1 MGSSGQSRHRY
12 SHPKITEA
20 TFPFGNYGKAN
31 SKKLDLISAV
41 LRNSGGKTTTYHI
54 DENFKIRV
62 DLLCGLGV
70 VHGTYVRVTGVSS
83 CYVKRLVA
91 YSLNQSDGSSTV
103 KCVLERTSQ
112 HGLVTDMLNLKPNRH
127 TMLWRAYDIHRM
139 INVQIPEARV
149 IHVSFH
155 SGSLHR
161 RSTMSALLH
170 LLALKVRTLRYV
182 RFGQPIWT
190 CKMEDK
196 NIFTIPCFRISRV
209 EGMHC
214 EKVTEDID
222 FLVSVKNT
230 KYVVHITKAPLGLP
244 CPAEVCCRHGL
255 SRNKS
260 DMDGLPF
267 RKLSAIS
274 LRQREIAKLSQCH
287 GLRTAAV
294 SYHELELCGNALK
307 RYLLVDAS
315 TRKNYEFGQ
324 TQLLFI
330 VFGVADPIKAV
341 ERFKNIVIQQ
351 SSACGSIAS
360 FDLADV
366 CSPLGARLTD
376 VLQKQFEHLYRRTRV
391 VYALVSGSEGELNI
405 PVFSLNM
412 EHFVTRQMNV
422 VSTAHSY
429 HGKRATI
436 GLSIDLRRKFYCAL
450 AKSLQLQICYTC
462 SKDGHDLLSSASLTR
477 VKYCWA
483 DIGGHIHI
491 KQILLDLLH
500 FSMKYHHLFDH
511 VTAPKKNVLLFGPP
525 GTGKTLVAKI
535 LAEESGMSFL
545 NVKGPEL
552 LNMYVGQSERAI
564 RSIFRKAKENQPSLL
579 FFDEVES
586 IASKRSSGHVAT
598 ARMVSQLILEFDAIG
613 SNRSI
618 FIIGASNRPD
628 ILDTSLLRPGRFDR
642 LLYMGIDTTL
652 ERRIKLLEASTR
664 QMCLSND
671 VQLHEIA
678 KHCDPLCSGADIYG
692 ICVRA
697 WMLAAKRYLLA
708 SESRMLI
715 QSSYQPVCVSNV
727 ELIASAVS
735 TTTSVVSED
744 MPKYEELRDRYD
756 STD

>member
-112 HGLVTDMLNLKPNRH
+112 HSLVTDMLNLKPNRH

-170 LLALKVRTLRYV
+170 MLALKVQTLRYV

-351 SSACGSIAS
+351 SSARGSIAS

-429 HGKRATI
+429 HG
-436 GLSIDLRRKFYCAL
+436 
-450 AKSLQLQICYTC
+450 
-462 SKDGHDLLSSASLTR
+462 
-477 VKYCWA
+477 
-483 DIGGHIHI
+483 
-491 KQILLDLLH
+491 
-500 FSMKYHHLFDH
+500 
-511 VTAPKKNVLLFGPP
+511 
-525 GTGKTLVAKI
+525 
-535 LAEESGMSFL
+535 
-545 NVKGPEL
+545 
-552 LNMYVGQSERAI
+552 
-564 RSIFRKAKENQPSLL
+564 
-579 FFDEVES
+579 
-586 IASKRSSGHVAT
+586 
-598 ARMVSQLILEFDAIG
+598 
-613 SNRSI
+613 
-618 FIIGASNRPD
+618 
-628 ILDTSLLRPGRFDR
+628 
-642 LLYMGIDTTL
+642 
-652 ERRIKLLEASTR
+652 
-664 QMCLSND
+664 
-671 VQLHEIA
+671 
-678 KHCDPLCSGADIYG
+678 
-692 ICVRA
+692 
-697 WMLAAKRYLLA
+697 
-708 SESRMLI
+708 
-715 QSSYQPVCVSNV
+715 
-727 ELIASAVS
+727 
-735 TTTSVVSED
+735 
-744 MPKYEELRDRYD
+744 
-756 STD
+756 